1 MFIRKHKGFVFT
13 LLNNHG
19 GLVMNKSVHIYC
31 AGTALIVALSSP
43 LSVSFAAIR
52 APEPGDLVISE
63 VMANPSAV
71 SDRAGEWF
79 ELFNP
84 TIDSLILNNLVISD
98 NGSNAHQMSTG
109 SDLLI
114 NSGQYFVLARN
125 GDININ
131 GGVVADYVY
140 SGFTLGNTSD
150 AIIITADGREITRL
164 EYDAGFSSA
173 GKSTELLMLSGE
185 IENYQTTPDTFI
197 YGAGDTGTPG
207 TAGSSELKVSSVP
220 VPAAIWLFGSGLL
233 GFCGLGRKKLCSNL
247 SNAGTHHCN

>member
-1 MFIRKHKGFVFT
+1 
-13 LLNNHG
+13 
-19 GLVMNKSVHIYC
+19 MNKSVHIYC
-31 AGTALIVALSSP
+31 TTTALIAALSSP
-43 LSVSFAAIR
+43 LSVSFAAVR
-52 APEPGDLVISE
+52 APRPGDLLISE

-71 SDRAGEWF
+71 SDRVGEWF

-84 TIDSLILNNLVISD
+84 TPDSLILNNLVISD
-98 NGSNAHQMSTG
+98 NGSNTHQIDTG

-114 NSGQYFVLARN
+114 NSGQYLVLARN

-150 AIIITADGREITRL
+150 AIIISSADTEITRL
-164 EYDAGFSSA
+164 EYNRGFS
-173 GKSTELLMLSGE
+173 GMGESTELLGLSSE
-185 IENYQTTPDTFI
+185 IENYQPTPDTFI
-197 YGAGDTGTPG
+197 YGAGDIGTPG

-233 GFCGLGRKKLCSNL
+233 GFCNPGRKKAEKQS
-247 SNAGTHHCN
+247 T

>member
-1 MFIRKHKGFVFT
+1 MK
-13 LLNNHG
+13 
-19 GLVMNKSVHIYC
+19 KSVHIYC
-31 AGTALIVALSSP
+31 TTTALIFALSSS

-98 NGSNAHQMSTG
+98 NGSNAHQIDTG

-114 NSGQYFVLARN
+114 NSGQYLVLARN

-140 SGFTLGNTSD
+140 TGFTLGNTSD
-150 AIIITADGREITRL
+150 AIIISSAGTEITRL
-164 EYDAGFSSA
+164 EYNTGFSGM
-173 GKSTELLMLSGE
+173 GKSTELLRLSSE
-185 IENYQTTPDTFI
+185 IENYQPTPDTFI
-197 YGAGDTGTPG
+197 YGAGDIGTPG

-220 VPAAIWLFGSGLL
+220 VPTAIWLFGSGLL
-233 GFCGLGRKKLCSNL
+233 GFCSLGRKKTEQQS
-247 SNAGTHHCN
+247 T